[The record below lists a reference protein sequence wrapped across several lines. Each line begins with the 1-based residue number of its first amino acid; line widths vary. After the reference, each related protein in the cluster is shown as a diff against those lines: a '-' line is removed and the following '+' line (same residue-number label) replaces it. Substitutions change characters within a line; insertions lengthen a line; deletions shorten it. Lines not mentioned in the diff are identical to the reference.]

1 MPANKK
7 ARKAVKKAARQAD
20 DNAPRRGGR
29 KAAQAALGDD
39 DYCAEVESIVRR
51 AARTARIPQATA
63 AKRRS
68 IYGTELEVLG
78 LALPQLRA
86 IQRTGFSFD
95 PFRRPARAGSG
106 AKAAQ
111 PLEARAERAL
121 LKAWSAVWSESRL
134 FEAKIQPLLYY
145 EGRLQTLDAK
155 LHWPTLKSWAADI
168 DNWEHSDR
176 FSKIFA
182 QLLENSPDLVYPTLA
197 RWNRSK
203 LPWLRRQSI
212 VSLLCYDN
220 LRERRPPVRDILPL
234 VQKLLA
240 DSDVFVQKGV
250 GWTLR
255 ETGRAYPA
263 ETREFLR
270 MHIRELSS
278 IAFSAATEKLGKS
291 EKQALKDL
299 RK

>member
-1 MPANKK
+1 MPAKPK
-7 ARKAVKKAARQAD
+7 AKKAAQKTATRAAG
-20 DNAPRRGGR
+20 NAPRKTGRDAGSRG
-29 KAAQAALGDD
+29 DP
-39 DYCAEVESIVRR
+39 CAEVESVVRQAAR
-51 AARTARIPQATA
+51 AAHIPQTTA

-86 IQRTGFSFD
+86 IQRAGFSFD
-95 PFRRPARAGSG
+95 PFRRNAAAGSG
-106 AKAAQ
+106 AKAAK

-121 LKAWSAVWSESRL
+121 LKAWDAVWSESRL

-155 LHWPTLKSWAADI
+155 LHWPTLKGWAADI

-182 QLLENSPDLVYPTLA
+182 QLLEQSPDLVYPTLA
-197 RWNRSK
+197 RWNRSR
-203 LPWLRRQSI
+203 LPWLRRQSL

-220 LRERRPPVRDILPL
+220 LRERRPPVRKILPL
-234 VQKLLA
+234 VNKLLA
-240 DSDVFVQKGV
+240 DSDVYVQKGV